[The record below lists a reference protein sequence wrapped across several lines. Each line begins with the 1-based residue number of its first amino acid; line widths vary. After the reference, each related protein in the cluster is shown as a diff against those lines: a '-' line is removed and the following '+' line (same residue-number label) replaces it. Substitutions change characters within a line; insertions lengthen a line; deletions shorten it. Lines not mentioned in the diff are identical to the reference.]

1 MIQSDEEM
9 RAAQERILL
18 FERMLAEARHTYS
31 ASNYQAMA
39 QGYLLEIDRMQGE
52 IRAYLSQAPQPIKAA

>member
-9 RAAQERILL
+9 RAAQERVLL
-18 FERMLAEARHTYS
+18 LERMLAEARRTYS

-39 QGYLLEIDRMQGE
+39 QGYLLEIDRMQAE
-52 IRAYLSQAPQPIKAA
+52 IRTYLSRTPEPMEAA